1 MAFPSFQKTFADFR
15 IRSVR
20 HDGADAFDPYLS
32 AAMQGEKQREHR
44 AFVNADPAGGI
55 REIDASGAHALEEI
69 ITSLQARGIAVLL
82 CGVAERPLHI
92 LEAVGAIDAMNA
104 GNHVFSSLPDAI
116 AHAQQHVRRHLAPRD

>member
-55 REIDASGAHALEEI
+55 REIDVAAVQREI
-69 ITSLQARGIAVLL
+69 GEIEVK
-82 CGVAERPLHI
+82 
-92 LEAVGAIDAMNA
+92 
-104 GNHVFSSLPDAI
+104 
-116 AHAQQHVRRHLAPRD
+116 LAATRKKMTGYLKELGFYA

>member
-1 MAFPSFQKTFADFR
+1 MKADEIARVCHEANRALQIIQNDPGIPVSSPWGSLDPETRQFS
-15 IRSVR
+15 SVVILR
-20 HDGADAFDPYLS
+20 L
-32 AAMQGEKQREHR
+32 
-44 AFVNADPAGGI
+44 GGI
-55 REIDASGAHALEEI
+55 RVIDASGAHALEEI

-116 AHAQQHVRRHLAPRD
+116 AHAQQHVRRHLAPHN